1 MEKMKTEKQHKKF
14 FRPILTAVLIVL
26 ALTVLIVGMTAL
38 IKENDVPDPIGD
50 DKETTVDS
58 TDTFEP
64 IILPDDLRITEVG
77 SYTGIYMEDG
87 SDEIVTDVM
96 MLVLENTA
104 EKDLQIAKI
113 RLVYSD
119 FTAEFEVTSLPSG
132 ESVVLLEKNRHAV
145 SKEKIQSAKA
155 TDIVFFDKALN
166 LQNDRLKVV
175 GNDGTIA
182 VTNITKTDISDNI
195 YLYYKNSAKDMLY
208 GGITYRVCINGG
220 IAAGETAKVLTE
232 HYTPD
237 GSRILW
243 ITCGE

>member
-1 MEKMKTEKQHKKF
+1 M
-14 FRPILTAVLIVL
+14 TAVLIVL
-26 ALTVLIVGMTAL
+26 ALTILTVGMTAL
-38 IKENDVPDPIGD
+38 IEKNDVSNPIGD

>member
-1 MEKMKTEKQHKKF
+1 MKTEKQHNKF
-14 FRPILTAVLIVL
+14 FRPILTVVLIVL
-26 ALTVLIVGMTAL
+26 ALTVLCVGMTAL
-38 IKENDVPDPIGD
+38 IEKNDVPYPIVD
-50 DKETTVDS
+50 DKETTADS

-64 IILPDDLRITEVG
+64 LFLPDGLCITEVG
-77 SYTGIYMEDG
+77 SYAGIYMEDG

-104 EKDLQIAKI
+104 EKDLQMAKI
-113 RLVYSD
+113 QLVYSD

-132 ESVVLLEKNRHAV
+132 ESVVLLEKNRHATA
-145 SKEKIQSAKA
+145 KEEIQSAKA
-155 TDIVFFDKALN
+155 TDIVFFDKTLS
-166 LQNDRLKVV
+166 LQKDRLNVE
-175 GNDGTIA
+175 GNDSTIS

-195 YLYYKNSAKDMLY
+195 YLYYKNSAKGMLY

-220 IAAGETAKVLTE
+220 IVAGETAKILTE